1 VGAGRIDSAHVD
13 INDTP
18 RLPEGMEEQ
27 LRQTYRDEHEDQD
40 LEDSEVY
47 RYLITA
53 EGAKGSLHE
62 LGMGLGR
69 LLTPHAVLPKD
80 WVLLE
85 DEQAHELPAIV
96 PWALA
101 VSRSLK
107 ESASSLPIAR
117 PASLSCPCLLPCWE
131 GRSAN
136 APGGGGGSNRPATT
150 ASEASVSWASSAIVP
165 TTLPVED
172 CSS

>member
-1 VGAGRIDSAHVD
+1 MSLIQFDVLVPHAQAKRVGEVFEEAVKRLVEAGRIDSAHVD

-27 LRQTYRDEHEDQD
+27 LRQTYRDEHEDHD

-53 EGAKGSLHE
+53 EGVKGSLNE
-62 LGMGLGR
+62 LGMVLGR
-69 LLTPHAVLPKD
+69 LLTPLAVLPKD

-85 DEQAHELPAIV
+85 ADQAHELPAIF

-101 VSRSLK
+101 VSR
-107 ESASSLPIAR
+107 
-117 PASLSCPCLLPCWE
+117 
-131 GRSAN
+131 
-136 APGGGGGSNRPATT
+136 
-150 ASEASVSWASSAIVP
+150 
-165 TTLPVED
+165 
-172 CSS
+172 

>member
-1 VGAGRIDSAHVD
+1 MSLIQFDVLVPHAQAKRVGEVFEEAVKRLVEAGRIDSAHVD

-27 LRQTYRDEHEDQD
+27 LRQTYRDEHEDHD
-40 LEDSEVY
+40 LEDYEVY

-53 EGAKGSLHE
+53 EGVKGSLNE
-62 LGMGLGR
+62 LGMVLGR

-85 DEQAHELPAIV
+85 DEQAHELPAIF

-101 VSRSLK
+101 VSR
-107 ESASSLPIAR
+107 
-117 PASLSCPCLLPCWE
+117 
-131 GRSAN
+131 
-136 APGGGGGSNRPATT
+136 
-150 ASEASVSWASSAIVP
+150 
-165 TTLPVED
+165 
-172 CSS
+172 